1 MQAFSFKITC
11 LLSDAME
18 IINIRNFWFDFVR
31 KEFPLIVDE
40 TGAQKHAISRF
51 SLMWQSYFNVHTFVT
66 TKQHEKVAEKNLNF
80 SGTSIVNNQFNY
92 NYNQH
97 HCVLNVIFGPSI
109 IPFSLLQR
117 NQNSTNKRY
126 K

>member
-18 IINIRNFWFDFVR
+18 IINIRNFWFDFER

-66 TKQHEKVAEKNLNF
+66 TKQHEKVAEKTWISQERVLLTINLIITTIN
-80 SGTSIVNNQFNY
+80 TIVF
-92 NYNQH
+92 
-97 HCVLNVIFGPSI
+97 
-109 IPFSLLQR
+109 
-117 NQNSTNKRY
+117 
-126 K
+126 